1 MQYCA
6 EYIDFVQQGTKGIS
20 SGNILQIFDYDL
32 KKVYCVSRRT
42 TMLQIVLRAISYKK
56 VAQKVRFPV

>member
-42 TMLQIVLRAISYKK
+42 TMLQIVLRAISY
-56 VAQKVRFPV
+56 